1 MTVTDSVRDALEMT
15 PDKVVSHLHPE
26 GSFDLADHVVPTGRE
41 EVWRFTP
48 LKRLRGI
55 HDDAALDGRALDVVV
70 HAAAGVSAGPV
81 GTDHESRGTS
91 GMVPPD
97 RVSARAW
104 AAADS
109 VFLVDV
115 PKEHVG
121 SEATTVTLTGTGNE
135 VASAGHLVVRA
146 GAFSKSTVVLRFEG
160 TATLVENVEIVVGDG
175 AELTVV
181 TLQDWADD
189 AVHHSTQHAKVG
201 RDATL
206 RHVAVSFGGDVV
218 RHDATAEYSGPGGS
232 VEMLGMYFADEGQH
246 IEHRLFVDHSQPHTR
261 SNVIYKGALQ
271 GDGAHAVWIGNVLI
285 RKVAEGIETYEENR
299 NLVLTDGCQA
309 DSVPNLEIET
319 GEILGAGHAS
329 ATGRFDD
336 NQLFYLRSRGIE
348 ESEARRLVVHGFFN
362 DLIRKIG
369 VPELEE
375 QLVRTV
381 ETELAKNV
389 GRITGA
395 TALKG
400 A

>member
-1 MTVTDSVRDALEMT
+1 MTVTESVRDALEMG
-15 PDKVVSHLHPE
+15 PDRVLSHLHPE
-26 GSFDLADHVVPTGRE
+26 GSFDLADHSVPTGRE

-55 HDDAALDGRALDVVV
+55 HADAALDGDAFEVEV
-70 HAAAGVSAGPV
+70 HAAPGVTAERV
-81 GTDHESRGTS
+81 GVDHESRGTS
-91 GMVPPD
+91 GLVPPD

-104 AAADS
+104 HAAQS
-109 VFLVDV
+109 LFLVDV
-115 PKEHVG
+115 PEEHTG
-121 SEATTVTLTGTGNE
+121 AEATTVTVTGTGNE
-135 VASAGHLVVRA
+135 VASAGHLVIRA
-146 GAFSKSTVVLRFEG
+146 GAFSRSTVVLRFAG
-160 TATLVENVEIVVGDG
+160 TATLVENVEIIVGDS

-181 TLQDWADD
+181 TVQDWADD
-189 AVHHSTQHAKVG
+189 AVHHSTQHARVG

-218 RHDATAEYSGPGGS
+218 RHDTTADYAGPGGS

-246 IEHRLFVDHSQPHTR
+246 IEHRLFVDHNAPQTR
-261 SNVIYKGALQ
+261 SNVVYKGALQ
-271 GDGAHAVWIGNVLI
+271 GQGAHAVWIGNVLI
-285 RKVAEGIETYEENR
+285 RKEAEGIETYEENR

-319 GEILGAGHAS
+319 GEIKGAGHAS

-375 QLVRTV
+375 QLVLTV

-389 GRITGA
+389 RRITG
-395 TALKG
+395 
-400 A
+400 